1 MAKKIV
7 YDADV
12 EDEMEAEGKPAP
24 AEEPAPEPKVP
35 SDELLMTYNFSE
47 ATWLGVHN
55 PPAFLRWQELMAGIL
70 APPIP
75 PEPPPE
81 VIEESVGSTKRGGF
95 NP

>member
-12 EDEMEAEGKPAP
+12 EEDMEASGKPAP
-24 AEEPAPEPKVP
+24 KEEPAPEPKVP

-55 PPAFLRWQELMAGIL
+55 PPAFLRWQELMTPP
-70 APPIP
+70 PPIP

-81 VIEESVGSTKRGGF
+81 VIEEQFGPPERPKF